1 MNNYIVEKLQII
13 NYVKDIVNN
22 KSNIY
27 RFKHSLHISINQLLS
42 GVSFLYPLRTSK
54 NLLFFYIFRRYKMG
68 TQGSN
73 GLNYNKPLHQ
83 PMIVVITIAVKIES
97 KNRLNFCLVINPFH
111 VTSLFLNL
119 LER

>member
-27 RFKHSLHISINQLLS
+27 RFKHSLHISISQLLS

-97 KNRLNFCLVINPFH
+97 KNRLNFYLVMNPFH
-111 VTSLFLNL
+111 VTSLFLNP